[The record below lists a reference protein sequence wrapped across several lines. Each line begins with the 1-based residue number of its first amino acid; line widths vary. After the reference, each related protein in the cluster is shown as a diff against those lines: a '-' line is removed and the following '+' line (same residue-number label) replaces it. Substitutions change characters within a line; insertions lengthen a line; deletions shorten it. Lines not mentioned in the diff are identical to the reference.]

1 MAKKEIKQV
10 VDFPFGRENY
20 ILMLTGIG
28 LIFLGFVFMVGGGSD
43 DPAVWDPS
51 IFSPMRITV
60 APILVI
66 VGFVVEVYAIV
77 KKVKD

>member
-43 DPAVWDPS
+43 DPAVWDSS

-60 APILVI
+60 APVLVI
-66 VGFVVEVYAIV
+66 AGFVVEVYAIV

>member
-60 APILVI
+60 APVLVI
-66 VGFVVEVYAIV
+66 AGFVVEVYAIV
-77 KKVKD
+77 KK

>member
-1 MAKKEIKQV
+1 MAKKEAKQV

-20 ILMLTGIG
+20 ILMLTGLG
-28 LIFLGFVFMVGGGSD
+28 LIFLGFVFMAGGGSD

-60 APILVI
+60 APVLVI
-66 VGFVVEVYAIV
+66 AGFVVEVYAVV

>member
-1 MAKKEIKQV
+1 MAKKEAKQV

-20 ILMLTGIG
+20 ILMLTGLG
-28 LIFLGFVFMVGGGSD
+28 LIFLGFVFMAGGGSD

-60 APILVI
+60 APVLVI
-66 VGFVVEVYAIV
+66 AGFVVEVYAIV

>member
-1 MAKKEIKQV
+1 MAKKETKQV

-60 APILVI
+60 APVLVI
-66 VGFVVEVYAIV
+66 AGFVVEVYAIV